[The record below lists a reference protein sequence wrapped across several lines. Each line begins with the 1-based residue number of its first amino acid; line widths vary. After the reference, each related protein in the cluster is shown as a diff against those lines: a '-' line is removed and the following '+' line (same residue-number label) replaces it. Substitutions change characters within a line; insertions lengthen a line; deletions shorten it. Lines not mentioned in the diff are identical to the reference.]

1 MGARKNA
8 AAPVK
13 REPLNKARIAQAALD
28 FIDANGLEALS
39 TRQLGAK
46 LGVEAMALYRHYPSK
61 DALLD
66 AVAELLVLQI
76 PVPAPGSGGWQ
87 ARVKEFAR
95 AYRGL
100 GRSHPLAYPLLA
112 TRRFNTPRTLQLL
125 DTLFGELLSA
135 GFSPAASVELFRA
148 VGNFSHGTALDELA
162 GASQAEAPSSGAAA
176 GKAMAGLAALA
187 KVAPYL
193 SDTYFDQ
200 VFEAGLDIIVEGF
213 ARRQARGA
221 GP

>member
-1 MGARKNA
+1 MAARKS
-8 AAPVK
+8 AAPAVR
-13 REPLNKARIAQAALD
+13 REPLNKARIAQAGLD
-28 FIDANGLEALS
+28 FIDEHGLDALS
-39 TRQLGAK
+39 TRRLGAQ
-46 LGVEAMALYRHYPSK
+46 LGVEAMALYRHFPSK
-61 DALLD
+61 EALLD

-76 PVPAPGSGGWQ
+76 PVPSSGAGGWQ

-100 GRSHPLAYPLLA
+100 SRSHPRAYPLLA

-125 DTLFGELLSA
+125 DTLFSELLGA

-148 VGNFSHGTALDELA
+148 VGNYSHGTALDELA
-162 GASQAEAPSSGAAA
+162 GVGQSEAPSSGAAT
-176 GKAMAGLAALA
+176 GKVVSGLPALA

-193 SDTYFDQ
+193 TDTYFDQ
-200 VFEAGLDIIVEGF
+200 VFEAGLEVIVEGF

>member
-1 MGARKNA
+1 MAAKKS
-8 AAPVK
+8 AAPAVR

-28 FIDANGLEALS
+28 FIDKHGIEELS
-39 TRQLGAK
+39 TRKLGAQ

-61 DALLD
+61 EALLD
-66 AVAELLVLQI
+66 AVAELLVLKI
-76 PVPAPGSGGWQ
+76 PVPGTGGGWQ

-95 AYRGL
+95 SYRGL
-100 GRSHPLAYPLLA
+100 GRSHPKAYPLLA

-125 DTLFGELLSA
+125 DTLFGELLGS

-148 VGNFSHGTALDELA
+148 VGNYSHGTALDELA
-162 GASQAEAPSSGAAA
+162 GIGQAQAPSSGAGQ
-176 GKAMAGLAALA
+176 GKALSGLASLTR
-187 KVAPYL
+187 VAPFL
-193 SDTYFDQ
+193 ADTYFDQ
-200 VFEAGLDIIVEGF
+200 VFEAGLEIIVEGF

>member
-1 MGARKNA
+1 MAGRKSA
-8 AAPVK
+8 AAVR
-13 REPLNKARIAQAALD
+13 REPLNKGRIAQAALD
-28 FIDANGLEALS
+28 YIDGHGLDELS
-39 TRQLGAK
+39 TRRLGAQ

-61 DALLD
+61 EALLD
-66 AVAELLVLQI
+66 AVAELLVLGI
-76 PVPAPGSGGWQ
+76 PVPQAGNSGWQ

-100 GRSHPLAYPLLA
+100 SRAHPRAYPLLA

-125 DTLFGELLSA
+125 DTLFGELLAA

-162 GASQAEAPSSGAAA
+162 GAGQKDAASSGAARGA
-176 GKAMAGLAALA
+176 LTGLPSLSKVSPFLA
-187 KVAPYL
+187 
-193 SDTYFDQ
+193 DTYFDQ
-200 VFEAGLDIIVEGF
+200 VFEAGLEVIVDGF
-213 ARRQARGA
+213 ARRQARGT

>member
-1 MGARKNA
+1 MAGRKSA
-8 AAPVK
+8 AAPVR
-13 REPLNKARIAQAALD
+13 REPLNKGRIAQAALD
-28 FIDANGLEALS
+28 YIDKHGLDELS
-39 TRQLGAK
+39 TRRLGAQ

-66 AVAELLVLQI
+66 AVAELLVLKI
-76 PVPAPGSGGWQ
+76 PVPGTGSGGWQ

-100 GRSHPLAYPLLA
+100 GRAHPRAYPLLA
-112 TRRFNTPRTLQLL
+112 TRRLNTPRTLQLL
-125 DTLFGELLSA
+125 DTLFSELLGA

-148 VGNFSHGTALDELA
+148 VGNYSHGTALDELA
-162 GASQAEAPSSGAAA
+162 GVAQKDAPASGAAI
-176 GKAMAGLAALA
+176 GKGGSSLAALA
-187 KVAPYL
+187 RVAPYL
-193 SDTYFDQ
+193 TDTYFDQ
-200 VFEAGLDIIVEGF
+200 IFEAGLEVIVDGF